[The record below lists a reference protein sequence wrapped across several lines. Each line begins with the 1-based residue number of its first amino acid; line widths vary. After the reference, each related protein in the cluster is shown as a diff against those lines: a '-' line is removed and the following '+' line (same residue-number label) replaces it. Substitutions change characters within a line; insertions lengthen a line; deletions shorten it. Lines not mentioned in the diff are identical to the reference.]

1 MNREFAGNA
10 VLIITI
16 NVLVKSF
23 YLFGIDRTVQNILP
37 EGDYGL
43 YFTLFNF
50 AFLFQIISDFGIQ
63 NFNARQLSQS
73 RQLLSKYFPYLLSLK
88 LLLGVAFVA
97 FTAVVGFVWGFR
109 DSIAWWLLL
118 GITINQFLQTFVLF
132 LRSNLAGL
140 GLYRL
145 DSWMSVVD
153 KSLLVIIG
161 GAMLW
166 LPGWRAQF
174 TLVWFVLAH
183 TAAYLFTIVLLVYF
197 LVPRLGQLRWRW
209 RPVQLWSFLRQSAP
223 YALVIFLMTA
233 YTRLD
238 AIMIEKL
245 LPNGLVEADRYA
257 SAFRLLDAANIGGYL
272 LAGLL
277 LPMFARQLKLGESVR
292 PLTRLAI
299 STIWAGAIT
308 LAISVYLF
316 ATPIMTGLY
325 TDGNAY
331 SGQILCW
338 LMLTFIPM
346 SGGYVYGTLLTAN
359 ANLRPMNMIFAVGI
373 VLNLVLNLL
382 LIPRFQALGAAM
394 ATFVTQALTFL
405 AQLLLAQKLLALP
418 AAPKLTL
425 RIILLAGLL
434 ILAGLSL
441 QKALPT
447 TSWLVKF
454 LLTISAGG
462 ILAFALQLLDLKSWL
477 QWLGIRDEES
487 PS

>member
-16 NVLVKSF
+16 NVFVKSF

-50 AFLFQIISDFGIQ
+50 AFLFQIISDFGLQ
-63 NFNARQLSQS
+63 NFNARHLSQS
-73 RQLLSKYFPYLLSLK
+73 RHLLTKYFPYLLSLK
-88 LLLGVAFVA
+88 LMLGVAFVL
-97 FTAVVGFVWGFR
+97 FTIVVGYVWGFR
-109 DSIAWWLLL
+109 DSMVWWLLM
-118 GITINQFLQTFVLF
+118 GVSINQFLQTFVLF

-153 KSLLVIIG
+153 KSLLVLIG

-166 LPGWRAQF
+166 VPTWRAQF

-183 TAAYLFTIVLLVYF
+183 TAAYILTILLLIYY
-197 LVPRLGQLRWRW
+197 LAPRLGHLRWRW

-277 LPMFARQLKLGESVR
+277 LPMFARQLKVGESVR

-308 LAISVYLF
+308 LALSIFFFS
-316 ATPIMTGLY
+316 TPIMTSLY

-359 ANLRPMNMIFAVGI
+359 ANLRPMNMIFAGGI
-373 VLNLVLNLL
+373 VLNVVLNLI
-382 LIPRFQALGAAM
+382 LIPRYQALGAAM
-394 ATFVTQALTFL
+394 ATFYTQALTFL
-405 AQLLLAQKLLALP
+405 GQLILAQRLLKLDIQPKLILRFLLLAVLLVLSEMALQ
-418 AAPKLTL
+418 AL
-425 RIILLAGLL
+425 
-434 ILAGLSL
+434 
-441 QKALPT
+441 LPT
-447 TSWLVKF
+447 SRWLVKF
-454 LLTISAGG
+454 LLAISAGG
-462 ILAFALQLLDLKSWL
+462 VLAFALQLLDVKSWL
-477 QWLGIRDEES
+477 EWLGLRK
-487 PS
+487 P